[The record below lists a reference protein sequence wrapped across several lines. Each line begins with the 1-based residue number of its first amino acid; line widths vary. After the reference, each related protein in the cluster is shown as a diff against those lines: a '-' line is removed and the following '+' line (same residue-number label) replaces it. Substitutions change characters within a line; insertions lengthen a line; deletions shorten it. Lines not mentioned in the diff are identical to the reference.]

1 MIKSDKWIRS
11 KCVRGAY
18 DMRQV
23 DEPMI
28 APFHPSLVRTTKNSK
43 DEEVKIISK
52 GLSSMGYDVTLSHD
66 GLRVF
71 SNLHSAEIDPCNLDV
86 EKTLVEVFERICSR
100 TALPYV
106 LLPPNSYLL
115 GYTEEYFRIPTDV
128 LVVAVGKST
137 YARSGVAVNVT
148 PIEPGFHGNVVIEIA
163 NQTSLPVRIY
173 LNQGIAQFLFF
184 QSDEHCEVSYADR
197 GGKYQGQTGL
207 THAKV

>member
-11 KCVRGAY
+11 KCVKGPFET
-18 DMRQV
+18 RQV

-28 APFHPSLVRTTKNSK
+28 SPFHPTLVRTMKNR
-43 DEEVKIISK
+43 DNVEQKIISK
-52 GLSSMGYDVTLSHD
+52 GLSSMGYDVTLSEH

-71 SNLHSAEIDPCNLDV
+71 SNLHSAEIDPCDLDV
-86 EKTLVEVFERICSR
+86 DKVLVEVLTRWCPR
-100 TALPYV
+100 KGLPFV

-173 LNQGIAQFLFF
+173 LNQGISQFLFF